1 MLIVAPVLIFPM
13 GDGWGVG
20 AGVGAGVGV
29 GVRVGLGQDRFV
41 QGGLSSSG
49 SLGGSGVGLGVGQ
62 PIVKPAEFEHGQ
74 GLGVGHPCVPV
85 AQGRESE
92 GGVQGEPE
100 PRTYK
105 QGSGAGDGAGV
116 GQPKFVPLQG
126 GSEGLGV
133 SGLLVESGRV
143 EGFGEGVGSGPISL
157 LVRVLNK
164 RGNRVGKGVED
175 GLELIS
181 AWGLARFKE
190 GGVKLSRGRDK
201 LKKASREE
209 IKRKSSW
216 NIIWL

>member
-1 MLIVAPVLIFPM
+1 M
-13 GDGWGVG
+13 GNGWGVG
-20 AGVGAGVGV
+20 SGVGLGVG
-29 GVRVGLGQDRFV
+29 GGLGQDRFV
-41 QGGLSSSG
+41 HGGISSSG
-49 SLGGSGVGLGVGQ
+49 SLGGSGVGVGVGQ
-62 PIVKPAEFEHGQ
+62 PIVKPEALEHGQ

-105 QGSGAGDGAGV
+105 QGSGVGDGAGV

-133 SGLLVESGRV
+133 SGLLVESGGV

-164 RGNRVGKGVED
+164 RGNRVGKGAEV
-175 GLELIS
+175 GLELLS
-181 AWGLARFKE
+181 TWGLARFKE
-190 GGVKLSRGRDK
+190 GEVKFSSGKDK
-201 LKKASREE
+201 LNKARSDE

-216 NIIWL
+216 TII